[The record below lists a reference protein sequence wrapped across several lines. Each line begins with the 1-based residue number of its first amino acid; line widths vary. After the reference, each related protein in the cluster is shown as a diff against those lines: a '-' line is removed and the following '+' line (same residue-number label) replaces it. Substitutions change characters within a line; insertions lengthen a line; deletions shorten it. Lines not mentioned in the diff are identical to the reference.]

1 MQNEYEIA
9 GILIKEPSVAFQEVQ
24 KIMTSF
30 GCVIRTR
37 LGINNDEIA
46 GGIIIVDLHGD
57 EKQKKLF
64 LERIREVKNVE
75 LQEMKF

>member
-1 MQNEYEIA
+1 
-9 GILIKEPSVAFQEVQ
+9 
-24 KIMTSF
+24 MTSF

-37 LGINNDEIA
+37 LGINNDEIS

-64 LERIREVKNVE
+64 LERIREVKNV
-75 LQEMKF
+75 